1 MPGSVSPI
9 RLFILENRLPFLKK
23 GGCTFPE
30 IRCFTTLA
38 KQFRSEEH
46 TSELQSR
53 GHLVCRLL
61 LDGRVDRHALAAF
74 PTRRASDLFCCKEV
88 GPCPHVWSLALN
100 REQYARIR

>member
-38 KQFRSEEH
+38 KQFCFSGQLFNGGRCSQSFQRFFYGDGALLCNCVCHGTCAGEELFTGVDLTDQSCLFGFSGRRRS
-46 TSELQSR
+46 
-53 GHLVCRLL
+53 
-61 LDGRVDRHALAAF
+61 A
-74 PTRRASDLFCCKEV
+74 
-88 GPCPHVWSLALN
+88 
-100 REQYARIR
+100 